1 MEKSKMKYRVANCKN
16 PKTGGAMLRPIITE
30 RPTMSLKSLVEYAKN
45 ASYVRGQTKDLEG
58 LLGGFVQAMQDRAKA
73 GYSININDWF
83 IISGQLKGQVNA
95 TGQLTDANSY
105 HVTITASKDLKVG
118 IDNFSWENVDDD
130 GENVRVTGLSY
141 VGAPQDKQ
149 LKKNVAIWV
158 SGRNLAYVAAAGDKV
173 TISWTEESEGGAT
186 VDKTADIVPTESDF
200 GHMKF
205 DWPAALNDAAVGTE
219 VAFSFRTH
227 GGKSEGA
234 VKPADRSAVVIG

>member
-16 PKTGGAMLRPIITE
+16 PKTGGAMLRPIITD

-58 LLGGFVQAMQDRAKA
+58 LLGGFIQAMQDRAKA
-73 GYSININDWF
+73 GYSINVNDWF
-83 IISGQLKGQVNA
+83 IISGQLRGQVDA
-95 TGQLTDANSY
+95 TGLLSDTNSY

-118 IDNFSWENVDDD
+118 IDNFSWENVGDD
-130 GENVRVTGLSY
+130 GENVRISGLSY

-149 LKKNVAIWV
+149 LKKTVAIWV
-158 SGRNLAYVAAAGDKV
+158 SGRNLAYVAEAGDKV
-173 TISWTEESEGGAT
+173 TINWSEPGEGGT
-186 VDKTADIVPTESDF
+186 PVEKTADIVPTESDF

-205 DWPAALNDAAVGTE
+205 DWPTALNDAPVGTE

-227 GGKSEGA
+227 GGKSEGTL
-234 VKPADRSAVVIG
+234 KPADRSAVVIG